1 MLIIELIVFD
11 LIGVVSIFVILFD
24 PAKIRYSIEM
34 PNQSLKTFSSFFKKK
49 STAIV
54 NNLDKQLKMIKLLF
68 FHCLPKP
75 FLIYISSIS
84 KNNQGKMSF
93 FFPIFGASNKK
104 GQL

>member
-1 MLIIELIVFD
+1 
-11 LIGVVSIFVILFD
+11 
-24 PAKIRYSIEM
+24 
-34 PNQSLKTFSSFFKKK
+34 
-49 STAIV
+49 
-54 NNLDKQLKMIKLLF
+54 LKMIKLLF

-75 FLIYISSIS
+75 FLIYISIIS